1 MMKKIALCA
10 VLILILIPAFAM
22 AAGPQGPGSSK
33 STTAG
38 NGPQLQQQTTSEITS
53 QVQLRS
59 CQQQG
64 FGIAAENGNGQMI
77 RNRICE
83 QDREMLQNMIRNQ
96 TRTSPASGTAAISQ
110 DDVGPMIQ
118 AQNRVLE
125 QKRIQAGLTS
135 GYGMVSLSGS
145 ADQLRDRV
153 QDMIRNQTR
162 LQDGSC
168 GNCPGR

>member
-1 MMKKIALCA
+1 
-10 VLILILIPAFAM
+10 
-22 AAGPQGPGSSK
+22 
-33 STTAG
+33 
-38 NGPQLQQQTTSEITS
+38 
-53 QVQLRS
+53 
-59 CQQQG
+59 
-64 FGIAAENGNGQMI
+64 MI

-83 QDREMLQNMIRNQ
+83 QDREMLRNMIRNQ
-96 TRTSPASGTAAISQ
+96 TRTSPASGTAALSQ
-110 DDVGPMIQ
+110 EDVGQMIQ

-153 QDMIRNQTR
+153 RDMIRNQTR

-168 GNCPGR
+168 GNCPGQ